1 MDGWIQNFCFLKS
14 SWLVVPAL
22 LLRHVQD
29 AREQQLRAWPR
40 ASLPSEQP
48 GDWRLSGKEFDFF
61 SVEAAEM
68 RSLQSLG
75 ESSFI
80 FYRAIQ
86 ISLAMPRQLEALGMP
101 GRLQANGTVVM
112 TMTWYHLRFI

>member
-1 MDGWIQNFCFLKS
+1 
-14 SWLVVPAL
+14 
-22 LLRHVQD
+22 
-29 AREQQLRAWPR
+29 
-40 ASLPSEQP
+40 
-48 GDWRLSGKEFDFF
+48 
-61 SVEAAEM
+61 M

-101 GRLQANGTVVM
+101 GRLQANGLVVM
-112 TMTWYHLRFI
+112 TDNDLVSP